1 MRTINGRLVAG
12 AWRGWDRRAGR
23 CGASLARFV
32 LAMFTFSLS
41 ACASV
46 ATTPPDARG
55 APSSVATS
63 TVQGSAGAKSP
74 QASKAVLSEVSAE
87 GNHRQFRQHLAI
99 LERLGETLF
108 AGNDATLLVDGP
120 ETFDAMLEA
129 IDGAKER
136 ILVESYIFDDEG
148 IGERIA
154 EAMLRKRAAG
164 LEVRL
169 IYDSVGSFETP
180 VEFFDRLRE
189 GGVAVCEFNPVSPL
203 RRATGFLDFNNRDHR
218 KVLVVDDRI
227 AFTGGI
233 NVSRVY
239 SSGGSGSGSQPAD
252 DADGAPWRDT
262 HVRVAGPAV
271 REFLILY
278 EDTWRRQE
286 CDDQLP
292 PLIADVPPKVTDS
305 GVASPPE
312 QGERLVAVIGS
323 VADGEAS
330 PLHRALLAAIDGAT
344 DSIHIT
350 MAYFVPDDQTLRA
363 LAAAAQR
370 GVEVK
375 LVLPG
380 RSDSTLV
387 LRAGQAHYGE
397 LLAAGARI
405 FERHDT
411 ILHAKTAVIDGVW
424 TTIGSSNL
432 DLRSMLHNDEL
443 NVIILGREFGAK
455 IERLFEEDMK
465 DAVEVTPEAWA
476 ARGVGRRLMETFGRL
491 WEYWL

>member
-1 MRTINGRLVAG
+1 MGAMNGRLMAG
-12 AWRGWDRRAGR
+12 AWLGGGRRAR
-23 CGASLARFV
+23 RYGAPLARIAV
-32 LAMFTFSLS
+32 ALLAFSLS

-46 ATTPPDARG
+46 DNTPSHAHR
-55 APSSVATS
+55 APTAVATS
-63 TVQGSAGAKSP
+63 TVQGSDGAKSP
-74 QASKAVLSEVSAE
+74 PASKAVLREVSGE
-87 GNHRQFRQHLAI
+87 GRHQQFEQHLAI
-99 LERLGETLF
+99 LKGQGETLF

-129 IDGAKER
+129 IIGAKQR
-136 ILVESYIFDDEG
+136 ILVESYIFDNQG
-148 IGERIA
+148 IGEQMA
-154 EAMLRKRAAG
+154 DAMLRKRDEG

-189 GGVAVCEFNPVSPL
+189 GGVAVCEFNPVSPI
-203 RRATGFLDFNNRDHR
+203 RRATGLLEFNNRDHR

-239 SSGGSGSGSQPAD
+239 SSGGSGLGSEPAD
-252 DADGAPWRDT
+252 AASGEPWRDT
-262 HVRVAGPAV
+262 HVRVAGPSV
-271 REFLILY
+271 REILSLY
-278 EDTWRRQE
+278 EDTWHRQD

-292 PLIADVPPKVTDS
+292 SLIANEAPKVTD
-305 GVASPPE
+305 GAVATPPE
-312 QGERLVAVIGS
+312 LGERLIAVIGS
-323 VADGEAS
+323 KAEDEAS
-330 PLHRALLAAIDGAT
+330 PLHRALLAAVEGAT

-350 MAYFVPDDQTLRA
+350 MAYFVPDDRTLGA

-370 GVEVK
+370 DVEVK

-380 RSDSTLV
+380 RSDSMLV
-387 LRAGQAHYGE
+387 LRAGQANYSG
-397 LLAAGARI
+397 LLAAGVRI
-405 FERHDT
+405 FERYDT

-432 DLRSMLHNDEL
+432 DFRSMLHNDEL
-443 NVIILGREFGAK
+443 NVVILGREFGAK
-455 IERLFEEDMK
+455 IERLFEADMK
-465 DAVEVTPEAWA
+465 EAVEITSEAWA
-476 ARGVGRRLMETFGRL
+476 KRGVGRRLMETFGRL